1 MMDAMRRVKDRAK
14 AGIVNVPKGSATR
27 AKHGMAKSVKDLR
40 KEKEE
45 KESQRLDN
53 QRLAELASVLKS
65 QKQQFDVTQ
74 LDDFLEKEDHGF
86 TLFGDYDDDEDEIAQ
101 TTKYE
106 DDDGSIGRFSS
117 MHPTREVETVLGFFA
132 SLSVALHRHRR
143 AVSIRIFRTS
153 YGAWYVVD
161 FFVDIYFYVDMVFNF
176 FTAYWE
182 ASTARR

>member
-1 MMDAMRRVKDRAK
+1 
-14 AGIVNVPKGSATR
+14 
-27 AKHGMAKSVKDLR
+27 MAKSVKDLR

-45 KESQRLDN
+45 KESQRIDN

-106 DDDGSIGRFSS
+106 DDDEYRSIFV
-117 MHPTREVETVLGFFA
+117 MHPTTKL
-132 SLSVALHRHRR
+132 
-143 AVSIRIFRTS
+143 TK
-153 YGAWYVVD
+153 
-161 FFVDIYFYVDMVFNF
+161 
-176 FTAYWE
+176 
-182 ASTARR
+182 